1 MRKYV
6 DKHIPVL
13 SYEVLEHLVWN
24 KKGIYVDC
32 TVGEGGHSSLI
43 AQASSNVFVVGLDID
58 SEVLQIAEKNL
69 SSFKNVALFKS
80 SYTDLPVV
88 LKLLGIEKVS
98 GILIDLGISTFQL
111 KAEGRGFTFNND
123 EPLDMR
129 MNLEQSKT
137 AHEVVN
143 NYLEKDLADIIFQ
156 YGEERFAKRIAKKIV
171 ENRPINTTKEL
182 VNAIKQALPYAEIRR
197 RKRHFATKTFQ
208 AIRIEV
214 NSELEN
220 IKKFLEF
227 APDFLEAG
235 GRLAVISFHSLEDRI
250 IKHFFKNDP
259 RVKEIAGPI
268 KPSENEIKSNPRSRS
283 AKLRIAERI

>member
-1 MRKYV
+1 VRKYD
-6 DKHIPVL
+6 DKHIPVMPF
-13 SYEVLEHLVWN
+13 EVVEYLVWN
-24 KKGIYVDC
+24 KKGVYVDC
-32 TVGEGGHSSLI
+32 TVGEGGHASLI
-43 AQASSNVFVVGLDID
+43 AQSSSNVFVIGLDID

-69 SSFKNVALFKS
+69 SSYKNVALFKS

-111 KAEGRGFTFNND
+111 KGEGRGFTFNKD

-137 AHEVVN
+137 AHDVVN
-143 NYLEKDLADIIFQ
+143 KYSEKDLADIIFQ
-156 YGEERFAKRIAKKIV
+156 YGEERFARRIAKKIV
-171 ENRPINTTKEL
+171 QLRPLNTTKEL
-182 VNAIKQALPYAEIRR
+182 VNAIMQALPYAEIRR

-214 NSELEN
+214 NSELKN

-227 APDFLEAG
+227 APDFLEIG
-235 GRLAVISFHSLEDRI
+235 GRLVVISFHSLEDRI

-259 RVKEIAGPI
+259 RIKEIAGPI
-268 KPSENEIKSNPRSRS
+268 RPSESEIKSNPRSRS

>member
-1 MRKYV
+1 MRKYD
-6 DKHIPVL
+6 DKHIPVMPF
-13 SYEVLEHLVWN
+13 EVVEYLVWN
-24 KKGIYVDC
+24 KKGVYVDC
-32 TVGEGGHSSLI
+32 TVGEGGHASLI
-43 AQASSNVFVVGLDID
+43 AQSSSDVFVIGLDID

-69 SSFKNVALFKS
+69 SSYKNVALFKS

-111 KAEGRGFTFNND
+111 KGEGRGFTFNKD

-137 AHEVVN
+137 AYDVVN
-143 NYLEKDLADIIFQ
+143 KYSEKDLADIIFQ
-156 YGEERFAKRIAKKIV
+156 YGEERFARRIAKKIV
-171 ENRPINTTKEL
+171 QLRPLNTTKEL
-182 VNAIKQALPYAEIRR
+182 VNAIMQALPYAEIRR

-214 NSELEN
+214 NSELKN

-227 APDFLEAG
+227 APDFLEIG
-235 GRLAVISFHSLEDRI
+235 GRLVVISFHSLEDRI

-259 RVKEIAGPI
+259 RIKEIAGPI
-268 KPSENEIKSNPRSRS
+268 RPSESEIKSNPRSRS

>member
-1 MRKYV
+1 MRKYD
-6 DKHIPVL
+6 DKHIPVMPF
-13 SYEVLEHLVWN
+13 EVVEYLVWN
-24 KKGIYVDC
+24 KKGVYVDC
-32 TVGEGGHSSLI
+32 TVGEGGHASLI
-43 AQASSNVFVVGLDID
+43 AQSSSNVFVIGLDID

-69 SSFKNVALFKS
+69 SSYKNVALFKS

-111 KAEGRGFTFNND
+111 KGEGRGFTFNKD

-137 AHEVVN
+137 AHDVVN
-143 NYLEKDLADIIFQ
+143 KYSEKDLADIIFQ
-156 YGEERFAKRIAKKIV
+156 YGEERFARRIAKKIV
-171 ENRPINTTKEL
+171 QLRPLNTTKEL

-214 NSELEN
+214 NSELKN

-227 APDFLEAG
+227 APDFLEIG
-235 GRLAVISFHSLEDRI
+235 GRLVVISFHSLEDRI

-259 RVKEIAGPI
+259 RIKEIAGPI
-268 KPSENEIKSNPRSRS
+268 RPSESEIKSNPRSRS

>member
-1 MRKYV
+1 VRKYD
-6 DKHIPVL
+6 DKHIPVMPF
-13 SYEVLEHLVWN
+13 EVVEYLVWN
-24 KKGIYVDC
+24 KKGVYVDC
-32 TVGEGGHSSLI
+32 TVGEGGHASLI
-43 AQASSNVFVVGLDID
+43 AQSSSDVFVIGLDID

-69 SSFKNVALFKS
+69 SSYKNVALFKS

-111 KAEGRGFTFNND
+111 KGEGRGFTFNKD

-137 AHEVVN
+137 AHDVVN
-143 NYLEKDLADIIFQ
+143 KYSEKDLADIIFQ
-156 YGEERFAKRIAKKIV
+156 YGEERFARRIAKKIV
-171 ENRPINTTKEL
+171 QLRPLNTTKEL

-214 NSELEN
+214 NSELKN

-227 APDFLEAG
+227 APDFLEIG
-235 GRLAVISFHSLEDRI
+235 GRLVVISFHSLEDRI

-259 RVKEIAGPI
+259 RIKEIAGPI
-268 KPSENEIKSNPRSRS
+268 RPSESEIKSNPRSRS

>member
-1 MRKYV
+1 MRKYD
-6 DKHIPVL
+6 DKHIPVMPF
-13 SYEVLEHLVWN
+13 EVVEYLVWN
-24 KKGIYVDC
+24 EKGVYVDC
-32 TVGEGGHSSLI
+32 TVGEGGHASLI
-43 AQASSNVFVVGLDID
+43 AQSSSDVFVIGLDID

-69 SSFKNVALFKS
+69 SSYKNVALFKS

-111 KAEGRGFTFNND
+111 KGEGRGFTFNKD

-137 AHEVVN
+137 AHDVVN
-143 NYLEKDLADIIFQ
+143 KYSEKDLADIIFQ
-156 YGEERFAKRIAKKIV
+156 YGEERFARRIAKKIV
-171 ENRPINTTKEL
+171 QLRPLNTTKEL

-214 NSELEN
+214 NSELKN

-227 APDFLEAG
+227 APDFLEIG
-235 GRLAVISFHSLEDRI
+235 GRLVVISFHSLEDRI

-259 RVKEIAGPI
+259 RIKEIAGPI
-268 KPSENEIKSNPRSRS
+268 RPSESEIKSNPRSRS

>member
-1 MRKYV
+1 MRKYD
-6 DKHIPVL
+6 DKHIPVMPF
-13 SYEVLEHLVWN
+13 EVVEYLVWN
-24 KKGIYVDC
+24 KKGVYVDC
-32 TVGEGGHSSLI
+32 TVGEGGHASLI
-43 AQASSNVFVVGLDID
+43 AQSSSDVFVIGLDID

-69 SSFKNVALFKS
+69 SSYKNVALFKS

-111 KAEGRGFTFNND
+111 KGEGRGFTFNKD

-137 AHEVVN
+137 AHDVVN
-143 NYLEKDLADIIFQ
+143 KYSEKDLADIIFQ
-156 YGEERFAKRIAKKIV
+156 YGEERFARRIAKKIV
-171 ENRPINTTKEL
+171 QLRPLNTTKEL

-214 NSELEN
+214 NSELKN

-227 APDFLEAG
+227 APDFLEIG
-235 GRLAVISFHSLEDRI
+235 GRLVVISFHSLEDRI

-259 RVKEIAGPI
+259 RIKEIAGPI
-268 KPSENEIKSNPRSRS
+268 RPSESEIKSNPRSRS

>member
-1 MRKYV
+1 MRKYD
-6 DKHIPVL
+6 DKHIPVMPF
-13 SYEVLEHLVWN
+13 EVVEYLVWN
-24 KKGIYVDC
+24 KKGVYVDC
-32 TVGEGGHSSLI
+32 TVGEGGHASLI
-43 AQASSNVFVVGLDID
+43 AQSSSDVFVIGLDID

-69 SSFKNVALFKS
+69 SSYKNVALFKS

-111 KAEGRGFTFNND
+111 KGEGRGFTFNKD

-137 AHEVVN
+137 AYDVVN
-143 NYLEKDLADIIFQ
+143 KYSEKDLADIIFQ
-156 YGEERFAKRIAKKIV
+156 YGEERFARRIAKKIV
-171 ENRPINTTKEL
+171 QLRPLNTTKEL

-214 NSELEN
+214 NSELKN

-227 APDFLEAG
+227 APDFLEIG
-235 GRLAVISFHSLEDRI
+235 GRLVVISFHSLEDRI

-259 RVKEIAGPI
+259 RIKEIAGPI
-268 KPSENEIKSNPRSRS
+268 RPSESEIKSNPRSRS